1 VTIYAWFQDQA
12 GNRSTAATA
21 SAVYAY
27 SAPTSIQHT
36 SSSINVDAPLGFT
49 VDGSTTYTWTITDP
63 SVTGVAEFS
72 GSSTGVASVTVVG
85 KKAGTFTVTATPS
98 SGTALKTG
106 TITVVQTS
114 TTKQFGLVAGLN
126 IVSLSKSGTGWSKA
140 ADIAN
145 AVGST
150 CLSLTKWDASKQGFV
165 AHIKGTPLNNFD
177 LSEGDGYFINVNAV
191 STFSVTGQ
199 LLVKTFSLVS
209 GLNLVGMLEAKSS
222 LVKAV
227 DLANNVGSTCLSLT
241 KWDASKQGFVAHI
254 KGTPL
259 NNYDVAVGEGYF
271 INVNA
276 NTQW

>member
-1 VTIYAWFQDQA
+1 M
-12 GNRSTAATA
+12 
-21 SAVYAY
+21 
-27 SAPTSIQHT
+27 
-36 SSSINVDAPLGFT
+36 NVDATLGFT
-49 VDGSTTYTWTITDP
+49 VDGSTLYTWTITDP
-63 SVTGVAEFS
+63 SVEGVAEFS